1 LAATPLSSPLLN
13 GFAVPDTVRLMPY
26 PTDTPAPN
34 QESLWS
40 TLCFFWAAL
49 RQLDWHARRRLL
61 YILWLSLSFVLP
73 YVIRSLHAEQAHL
86 PWWKRTFCRWLRYFK
101 AVQATETDFHAGQ
114 AERLCGTFIKLGPTF
129 IKIGQM
135 LSTRTDLLPLTY
147 AQALTVLQDEVPP
160 FPTEVAWQRIT
171 EELGQPPQA
180 LFRRIEPRPLAAAS
194 LGQVHRAQLPD
205 GTEVVVKIQRPN
217 LADIIRTDFQIL
229 RVVAAYL
236 ERRPVWLAGVKGA
249 DWSSIV
255 AEFEAMLGEE
265 MDYEREMENAAQF
278 RRNFATWQQ
287 EVYLPRIYPEL
298 SSRHIITM
306 EYIPGV
312 KPTDTERLRA
322 AGFDPMQKITLLVRT
337 YLKQLLEDGF
347 FHADPHPGNLRIMA
361 DGRLA
366 FFDFGMVGRITDEM
380 RMGLLDAFFHITDR
394 DLIGLV
400 GDAIALGFLQPGY
413 DPVAFQEAAK
423 SILAKYQGKKLSQLT
438 FSELNATVSTA
449 LYNYPFRIPGSF
461 TFIVRA
467 LMTLEGMGQSLD
479 PNFRLFEVARPHAKE
494 FLLKRATA
502 HVRDQLLAKLLRGE
516 EVHIGWEKIWNVAR
530 LAYRTYF
537 NPPPSTLPPG
547 KTPSLPA
554 SSS

>member
-1 LAATPLSSPLLN
+1 MLRIL
-13 GFAVPDTVRLMPY
+13 RLG
-26 PTDTPAPN
+26 
-34 QESLWS
+34 
-40 TLCFFWAAL
+40 
-49 RQLDWHARRRLL
+49 
-61 YILWLSLSFVLP
+61 LWLLLP
-73 YVIRSLHAEQAHL
+73 YVIRSLAADGGASAV
-86 PWWKRTFCRWLRYFK
+86 WWRRGLRRLLHRSTS
-101 AVQATETDFHAGQ
+101 AQATEAAFHAGQ
-114 AERLCGTFIKLGPTF
+114 AERLCAAFIVLGPTF

-217 LADIIRTDFQIL
+217 LADIIRLDFQIL

-236 ERRPVWLAGVKGA
+236 ERRPTWLAGVKGA
-249 DWSSIV
+249 DWSGIV
-255 AEFEAMLGEE
+255 AEFETMLGEE
-265 MDYEREMENAAQF
+265 MDYEREMENAARF
-278 RRNFATWQQ
+278 RRNFANWQQ

-298 SSRHIITM
+298 SSRHVITM
-306 EYIPGV
+306 EYIAGV
-312 KPTDTERLRA
+312 KPTDAERLRA
-322 AGFDPMQKITLLVRT
+322 AGFDPMQKMTLLVRT

-394 DLIGLV
+394 DLMGLV

-413 DPVAFQEAAK
+413 DPAAFQEAAQG
-423 SILAKYQGKKLSQLT
+423 ILAQYKGKKTVPTDLFRTQCDRFEYALRLSLPHSRQL
-438 FSELNATVSTA
+438 
-449 LYNYPFRIPGSF
+449 
-461 TFIVRA
+461 
-467 LMTLEGMGQSLD
+467 
-479 PNFRLFEVARPHAKE
+479 H
-494 FLLKRATA
+494 
-502 HVRDQLLAKLLRGE
+502 LRGTGPDDARRHGPE
-516 EVHIGWEKIWNVAR
+516 SRPQLSPVRGGAPPRQGIPAQARYGSRPRPGARQAAARRGSPHRVGKIWNVAR

-537 NPPPSTLPPG
+537 KPRPPALSSGAALPSGSDASPPP
-547 KTPSLPA
+547 PA
-554 SSS
+554 